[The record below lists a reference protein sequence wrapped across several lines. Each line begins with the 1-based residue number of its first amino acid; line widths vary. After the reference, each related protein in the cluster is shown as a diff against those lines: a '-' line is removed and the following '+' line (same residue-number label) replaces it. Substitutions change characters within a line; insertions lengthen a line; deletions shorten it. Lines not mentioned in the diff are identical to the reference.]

1 MKKNSFFLNICIDTE
16 GPLTESLGATFDR
29 INSKFKLNIK
39 CSKKNLSLLQNKNI
53 FLPIIIFQ
61 KNS

>member
-1 MKKNSFFLNICIDTE
+1 MKKNSLFLNICIDTE

-53 FLPIIIFQ
+53 FYQ
-61 KNS
+61 